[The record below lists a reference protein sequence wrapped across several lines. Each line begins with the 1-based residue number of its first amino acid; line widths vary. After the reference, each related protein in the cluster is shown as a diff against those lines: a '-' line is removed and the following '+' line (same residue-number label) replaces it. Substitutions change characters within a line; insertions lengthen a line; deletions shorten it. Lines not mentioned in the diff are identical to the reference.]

1 MDTALVIA
9 LAASVALLLVTIR
22 LYEKRIERL
31 EADLAWAVELLDADP
46 DQLLRDIGRSA

>member
-1 MDTALVIA
+1 MNLALLIG
-9 LAASVALLLVTIR
+9 LAASVALLLITIR
-22 LYEKRIERL
+22 LYERRVEAL

>member
-1 MDTALVIA
+1 MELALLIA

-22 LYEKRIERL
+22 LYERRIEAL

-46 DQLLRDIGRSA
+46 DQLLRDIGRPA

>member
-1 MDTALVIA
+1 MELALLIA
-9 LAASVALLLVTIR
+9 LAASVTMLLVTIR
-22 LYEKRIERL
+22 LYERRIERL

>member
-1 MDTALVIA
+1 MELALLIA

-22 LYEKRIERL
+22 LYERRIEAL

-46 DQLLRDIGRSA
+46 DELLRDIGRSA